1 MGNLSTL
8 NWMDIIII
16 IPIVIAMAKGAWRG
30 LILEAAS
37 FLGLIGGIIAG
48 ILFLDQIRNFLQ
60 TFLQLDETYLSV
72 IAFIIIFSCVVLGVS
87 LLGKLATKLFQI
99 AALGILNRIG
109 GLLFGF
115 VSSFLLVG
123 LGILMLEKV
132 DNVFNIIPNEVK
144 EESVLYQ
151 PISFVIPQVLDA
163 FNMYEWQEILHPSAI
178 FNIDENVQ
186 IPADAPT
193 PSTTNEE

>member
-1 MGNLSTL
+1 MENLSTL
-8 NWMDIIII
+8 NWLDIVIA

-37 FLGLIGGIIAG
+37 FLGLIGGIVAG
-48 ILFLDQIRNFLQ
+48 VLFLDQIRSFLE
-60 TFLQLDETYLSV
+60 TFLQLNETYLSV

-87 LLGKLATKLFQI
+87 LLGKLATKLFEI

-132 DNVFNIIPNEVK
+132 DNVFNIIPNETK
-144 EESVLYQ
+144 ETSVLYE
-151 PISFVIPQVLDA
+151 PISFVIPKVLDA
-163 FNMYEWQEILHPSAI
+163 LNMYEWQEILHPSAI
-178 FNIDENVQ
+178 FNYEDQPQVPVTPE
-186 IPADAPT
+186 PT
-193 PSTTNEE
+193 QE

>member
-1 MGNLSTL
+1 MENLSTL
-8 NWMDIIII
+8 NWLDILIA
-16 IPIVIAMAKGAWRG
+16 IPIVLAMVKGAWRG

-48 ILFLDQIRNFLQ
+48 ILFLDQIRSFLQ
-60 TFLQLDETYLSV
+60 TFLQLNETYLSV

-115 VSSFLLVG
+115 ISSFLLVG

-132 DNVFNIIPNEVK
+132 DNIFNILPNEVK
-144 EESVLYQ
+144 EKSVLYE
-151 PISFVIPQVLDA
+151 PISFVIPKVLDT

-178 FNIDENVQ
+178 FNNADQ
-186 IPADAPT
+186 PAVPPVT
-193 PSTTNEE
+193 PEPSTPQE

>member
-60 TFLQLDETYLSV
+60 TFLQLNETYLSV

-99 AALGILNRIG
+99 AALGILNRLG

-132 DNVFNIIPNEVK
+132 DNVFNIVPNEVK
-144 EESVLYQ
+144 EESVLYK

>member
-115 VSSFLLVG
+115 ISSFLLVG

-132 DNVFNIIPNEVK
+132 DNVFNIIPNDVK
-144 EESVLYQ
+144 KESVLYE

-178 FNIDENVQ
+178 FNTEEEIQ
-186 IPADAPT
+186 IPANTPT
-193 PSTTNEE
+193 PSTKNE

>member
-1 MGNLSTL
+1 MENLSTL
-8 NWMDIIII
+8 NWLDIVIA
-16 IPIVIAMAKGAWRG
+16 IPIVIAMVKGAWRG

-48 ILFLDQIRNFLQ
+48 VLFLDQIRSFLQ
-60 TFLQLDETYLSV
+60 TFLQLNETYLSV

-115 VSSFLLVG
+115 ISSFLLVG

-132 DNVFNIIPNEVK
+132 DNVFNILPNDTK
-144 EESVLYQ
+144 ETSVLYE
-151 PISFVIPQVLDA
+151 PISFVIPQVLDVLD
-163 FNMYEWQEILHPSAI
+163 MYEWQEILHPSAI
-178 FNIDENVQ
+178 FNSEGQNQ
-186 IPADAPT
+186 IPVQPVT
-193 PSTTNEE
+193 PDTPEN